1 MQNTFD
7 KRVNA
12 VGQLGYS
19 PREAEFVVLAA
30 LHSGYFLRR
39 QFSVSGK
46 ADDGLCRK
54 LLANGHGKL
63 ARTASQTQVYHLCGK
78 PLFRTLGQEDNRHRR
93 AHESFYIRNKIML
106 LDYVLS
112 TGRGPQFLATEED
125 KVEYFCHARGLA
137 ASLLP
142 AKKYK
147 GGNASETV
155 RYFVDK
161 FPVRVDDAAGAVSFG
176 YVDDGMSKAGFRTWL
191 AHIGPL
197 AEALASAELV
207 FVTSSATAVEPARR
221 EFARRFGGIDG
232 SIESY
237 FRTRQEIEAK
247 GLGGRP
253 QEVLDRYRNWQR
265 QYAGESYERR
275 YAAWKTAARC
285 ATPGGSGVSF
295 SAHVLPFRYGIFGD
309 VVAAE
314 KRPLRSVFAG
324 QNQ

>member
-1 MQNTFD
+1 MQSTFD
-7 KRVNA
+7 QRVNA
-12 VGQLGYS
+12 VAQLGYS

-39 QFSVSGK
+39 HFSVSGK
-46 ADDGLCRK
+46 AVDTLCRK
-54 LLANGHGKL
+54 LVANGHGKL
-63 ARTASQTQVYHLCGK
+63 ARTANLTKVYHICAK
-78 PLFRTLGQEDNRHRR
+78 PLFRALGQEDNRHRR
-93 AHESFYIRNKIML
+93 AHESFYIRSKIML

-112 TGRGPQFLATEED
+112 TGGGAQFLATEED

-142 AKKYK
+142 AKKYQ
-147 GGNASETV
+147 GGNASETI

-161 FPVRVDDAAGAVSFG
+161 FPVRVDPASGSVSFA
-176 YVDDGMSKAGFRTWL
+176 YVDDGMSKSGFRTWL
-191 AHIGPL
+191 AQIGPL
-197 AEALASAELV
+197 AEALGSAELV
-207 FVTSSATAVEPARR
+207 FVTSSAAAVEPARR
-221 EFARRFGGIDG
+221 DFARRFAGIDG
-232 SIESY
+232 SLESY

-265 QYAGESYERR
+265 QFAGQSYEER
-275 YAAWKTAARC
+275 YAAWKTAA
-285 ATPGGSGVSF
+285 TGPSGVSF
-295 SAHVLPFRYGIFGD
+295 LAHVLPFRYGIFGD

-314 KRPLRSVFAG
+314 KRPMRAVFAG